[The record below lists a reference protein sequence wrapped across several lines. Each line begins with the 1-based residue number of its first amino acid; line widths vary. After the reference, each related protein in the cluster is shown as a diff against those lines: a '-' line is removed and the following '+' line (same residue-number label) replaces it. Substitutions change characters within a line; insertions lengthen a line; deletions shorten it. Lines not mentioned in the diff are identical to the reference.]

1 MQPRNNLGL
10 AVDGTVIEMR
20 RGEVRARG
28 SFGEAAWFN
37 FILPIKED
45 A

>member
-20 RGEVRARG
+20 RGEVWARG
-28 SFGEAAWFN
+28 NFGEAAGLN
-37 FILPIKED
+37 FILPV
-45 A
+45 

>member
-10 AVDGTVIEMR
+10 AVDGTVIEMHC
-20 RGEVRARG
+20 GEVWAR
-28 SFGEAAWFN
+28 SNFGEASWFN
-37 FILPIKED
+37 FRLPIKED

>member
-10 AVDGTVIEMR
+10 AVASEMR
-20 RGEVRARG
+20 RGEV
-28 SFGEAAWFN
+28 SDPSNFGEAVMFD
-37 FILPIKED
+37 FILPVKED

>member
-10 AVDGTVIEMR
+10 AVDGTVIEMH
-20 RGEVRARG
+20 RGEVLARG
-28 SFGEAAWFN
+28 NFGEEVWFD
-37 FILPIKED
+37 FIPPVKED

>member
-10 AVDGTVIEMR
+10 AEGCPVDEMR
-20 RGEVRARG
+20 RGKEWTR
-28 SFGEAAWFN
+28 SKSGEAVRFN